1 MLELILDL
9 FWPTDSGKL
18 GERILRRASRDQ
30 ISAESWRRGAIKQV
44 LNQSGWLSDEVIAAG
59 QLRQGTAPSLVAMVT
74 GLALIQM
81 LRPRRSR
88 SLPTQFVLAITADRI
103 LAFKASGGGDSESN
117 YEVWIKPGVRGTWPS
132 ELVRLVDL
140 PEGFK
145 SKGGVLDL
153 AGERVPVARVNLN
166 GDPSTDE
173 LIEALSS

>member
-9 FWPTDSGKL
+9 FWPTGSGKL
-18 GERILRRASRDQ
+18 TERFLRRASRDQ
-30 ISAESWRRGAIKQV
+30 VSAESWRRGAIKQA

-59 QLRQGTAPSLVAMVT
+59 QLRQGTAPSLAAMVT
-74 GLALIQM
+74 GLALIRM
-81 LRPRRSR
+81 LRPRRSK
-88 SLPTQFVLAITADRI
+88 SLPAQFALAITANRI

-117 YEVWIKPGVRGTWPS
+117 YELWIKPGACGSWPR

-140 PEGFK
+140 TEGSK

-153 AGERVPVARVNLN
+153 AGERISVARVNLN

-173 LIEALSS
+173 FMEALSR

>member
-9 FWPTDSGKL
+9 FWPTGSGKL
-18 GERILRRASRDQ
+18 TERILRRATRDQ
-30 ISAESWRRGAIKQV
+30 IAAESWRRGAIKQV
-44 LNQSGWLSDEVIAAG
+44 LNQNRWLSDEVIAAG
-59 QLRQGTAPSLVAMVT
+59 QLRQGTAPSLVEMFT

-81 LRPRRSR
+81 LRPRRSK
-88 SLPTQFVLAITADRI
+88 SLPAQFVLAITADRI

-117 YEVWIKPGVRGTWPS
+117 YELWIKPGICGSWSR

-140 PEGFK
+140 PNGAN

-153 AGERVPVARVNLN
+153 AGERVPVARVNVN

-173 LIEALSS
+173 LMELLSC